1 MFSFRAGVLVSWV
14 DELGLSS
21 SSRLQWS
28 AGGIIPILE
37 THFLIYPV
45 STVKTKFFLPIL
57 MFHLPLEFEE
67 HLLLLESL
75 ISFSE

>member
-1 MFSFRAGVLVSWV
+1 MLVSWV

-21 SSRLQWS
+21 SSCLQWS

-37 THFLIYPV
+37 TQILIYPV
-45 STVKTKFFLPIL
+45 STVKTINFLPIL
-57 MFHLPLEFEE
+57 MFHLLLGFEE